1 MSKRHSQS
9 GVKPPHSKIGEVTL
23 MSKRFPQTL
32 AVLFCIVLVFAP
44 PLRGDE
50 KEMQLWKH
58 VPLGEL
64 SGGFVLPADLNGDGQ
79 VELLLSYAQGFS
91 AHVRLVAMD
100 LDGNI
105 LWSHGDG
112 AVRSHASGNPCRPP
126 VTAYD
131 FNGDGRTEVVAEFWN
146 EGEPQLVMLA
156 GATGEVLRQIDSPFD
171 MSVRRPE
178 GYGPSRP
185 APQALVAR
193 LDGPGRP
200 ASVVVKYETSG
211 RIPALAV
218 AYDHELNKRWEV
230 RDREELWSK
239 EGASDMGHHA
249 IVADLTGDGRDDVV
263 FGQLAVN
270 SDGRPIFRRNFP
282 QHADGIDVFTLDG
295 ETRLL
300 ITICNTGPAYCLS
313 ATGETIWE
321 KTQQE
326 VSHGQAGWVGNFLP
340 DRPGLEAVI
349 LVSGHYGIFHTFAA
363 EDGRKLAAFEHVDGI
378 RDGRG
383 RRRYPDMP
391 VKVRWRDDEDSLWVP
406 VDRMI
411 RNGAGEIVAKLGEL
425 DSQVARE
432 LNAGT
437 SKQRLAVQAV
447 PVDLCGDA
455 REEVVLYQPYHGK
468 AVYIFTQA
476 DSDAAEKPYRPQ
488 KSAYNRPSYF

>member
-1 MSKRHSQS
+1 MTHRWSIRVLRSVLACVVLLPALALHAE
-9 GVKPPHSKIGEVTL
+9 GE
-23 MSKRFPQTL
+23 
-32 AVLFCIVLVFAP
+32 A
-44 PLRGDE
+44 
-50 KEMQLWKH
+50 MQLWKH

-64 SGGFVLPADLNGDGQ
+64 AGGFVLPADLNGDGQ
-79 VELLLSYAQGFS
+79 AELVLSYAQGYS

-100 LDGNI
+100 LDGNL
-105 LWSHGDG
+105 LWSHGDSS
-112 AVRSHASGNPCRPP
+112 VRSQASRHPCRPP

-131 FNGDGRTEVVAEFWN
+131 FTGDGRTEVVAEFWN
-146 EGEPQLVMLA
+146 GGEPQLVMLA
-156 GATGEVLRQIDSPFD
+156 GGTGEVLRQIDSPFD
-171 MSVRRPE
+171 MSVRQPE
-178 GYGPSRP
+178 GYRPSRP

-193 LDGPGRP
+193 LDGPDRP
-200 ASVVVKYETSG
+200 ASLVVKYEASG
-211 RIPALAV
+211 TIPALAV
-218 AYDHELNKRWEV
+218 AYDHEWNPRWKV
-230 RDREELWSK
+230 HDREEL
-239 EGASDMGHHA
+239 GAKPAVSDMGHHA
-249 IVADLTGDGRDDVV
+249 IVTDLTGDGRDDVV

-270 SDGRPIFRRNFP
+270 PEGQPIFQRDFP
-282 QHADGIDVFTLDG
+282 AHADGIDAFTLDG

-300 ITICNTGPAYCLS
+300 VTICNVGPAYCLS
-313 ATGETIWE
+313 ATGETLWE

-349 LVSGHYGIFHTFAA
+349 LVSGHYGVFHTFAA

-411 RNGAGEIVAKLGEL
+411 RNGAGEIVANLGEL

-437 SKQRLAVQAV
+437 SKQQLAVQAV

-455 REEVVLYQPYHGK
+455 REEVILYQPYQGK

-476 DSDAAEKPYRPQ
+476 DSDTGEKPYRPQ
-488 KSAYNRPSYF
+488 QNAYNRPSYF

>member
-1 MSKRHSQS
+1 MTSPSFLNALVS
-9 GVKPPHSKIGEVTL
+9 LFFCLALLPALPLDAGEE
-23 MSKRFPQTL
+23 
-32 AVLFCIVLVFAP
+32 A
-44 PLRGDE
+44 
-50 KEMQLWKH
+50 MQLWKH

-64 SGGFVLPADLNGDGQ
+64 SGGFVLPADLTGDGQ
-79 VELLLSYAQGFS
+79 VELVLSYAQGFS

-112 AVRSHASGNPCRPP
+112 AVRSQASGNPCRPP

-146 EGEPQLVMLA
+146 DGEPQLVMLA

-171 MSVRRPE
+171 MSVRQPE
-178 GYGPSRP
+178 GYSPSRP
-185 APQALVAR
+185 SPQALVAR
-193 LDGPGRP
+193 LDGPEQP
-200 ASVVVKYETSG
+200 ASVVVKYEASG
-211 RIPALAV
+211 SLPALAV
-218 AYDHELNKRWEV
+218 AYDHQLKKRWEV
-230 RDREELWSK
+230 RDREELGPK
-239 EGASDMGHHA
+239 RAVSDMGHHA
-249 IVADLTGDGRDDVV
+249 IVTDLTGDGRDDIV

-270 SDGRPIFRRNFP
+270 GEGKPIFQRDLP
-282 QHADGIDVFTLDG
+282 AHADGIDVFTLDG
-295 ETRLL
+295 EKRLL
-300 ITICNTGPAYCLS
+300 LTICSVGPAYCLS

-340 DRPGLEAVI
+340 DRPGLEAII
-349 LVSGHYGIFHTFAA
+349 LVSGHYGVFHTFAA

-378 RDGRG
+378 RDARG
-383 RRRYPDMP
+383 NRRYPDMP

-411 RNGAGEIVAKLGEL
+411 RNGAGEIVANLGEL

-455 REEVVLYQPYHGK
+455 REEVILYQPYQGK

-476 DSDAAEKPYRPQ
+476 DSDAREKPYRPQ
-488 KSAYNRPSYF
+488 QNAYNRPSYF